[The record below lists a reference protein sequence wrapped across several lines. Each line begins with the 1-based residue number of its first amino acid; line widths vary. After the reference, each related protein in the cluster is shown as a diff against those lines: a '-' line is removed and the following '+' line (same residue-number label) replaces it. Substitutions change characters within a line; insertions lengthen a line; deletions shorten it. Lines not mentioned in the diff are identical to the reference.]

1 MKKPINIRAIPVIL
15 ALLLLLPGF
24 TSRAAFPLSGI
35 QRSEA
40 TTIISGNASDTV
52 SVWPTEYKNAEN
64 GHKNHKIRSG
74 IFGRLSLYFSLLS
87 FIGFIVAVCSIHSP
101 LLGVGL
107 VVWLYGATFAV
118 ISGLIGLHHRR
129 KKGMAIA
136 GIVIGVL
143 QFALLAAIAS
153 FFSAVAAAL
162 PGIMVAI
169 MILGHG
175 A

>member
-1 MKKPINIRAIPVIL
+1 MALRAIPVL
-15 ALLLLLPGF
+15 LSLLLLLPSIN
-24 TSRAAFPLSGI
+24 SRGAFPLSVSRHSSLI
-35 QRSEA
+35 TYIAETEADTLSYRPSENEKTG
-40 TTIISGNASDTV
+40 TT
-52 SVWPTEYKNAEN
+52 
-64 GHKNHKIRSG
+64 HKNYKIRSG
-74 IFGRLSLYFSLLS
+74 IFGRLSLYFGLLS
-87 FIGFIVAVCSIHSP
+87 FIGFIVAICSIGSP
-101 LLGVGL
+101 VLGAGL

-143 QFALLAAIAS
+143 QFVVLAAIAS

-162 PGIMVAI
+162 PGIMVTI